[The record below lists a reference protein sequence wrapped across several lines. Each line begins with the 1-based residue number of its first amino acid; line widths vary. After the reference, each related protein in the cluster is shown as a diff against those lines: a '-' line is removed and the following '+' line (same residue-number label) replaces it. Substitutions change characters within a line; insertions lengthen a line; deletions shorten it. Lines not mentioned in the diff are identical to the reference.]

1 MKAAGRHCAR
11 APRSNQRLISSAALS
26 LGVPSPSSTAGHL
39 RFIAS
44 RTPLIS
50 MRYPRMSPIMAQM
63 GVHSSIPSSSIFGGV
78 KEEQKEHNKAAA
90 SDEEDE
96 EEEEEDAELDAAE
109 DEAEATAVVERTT
122 LALASVNGGR
132 SRNLNWGDL
141 IVIRR
146 SNWPH
151 RWDAA
156 LGAHPRAPGGIL
168 FEQGAARSARHG
180 DPQSQH
186 FHGSHPSGH
195 FAQVRSP

>member
-1 MKAAGRHCAR
+1 VD
-11 APRSNQRLISSAALS
+11 Q
-26 LGVPSPSSTAGHL
+26 
-39 RFIAS
+39 
-44 RTPLIS
+44 
-50 MRYPRMSPIMAQM
+50 
-63 GVHSSIPSSSIFGGV
+63 
-78 KEEQKEHNKAAA
+78 
-90 SDEEDE
+90 ED
-96 EEEEEDAELDAAE
+96 EEEDAELDAAE

-132 SRNLNWGDL
+132 SRNLNWDDL

-156 LGAHPRAPGGIL
+156 LGTHPRAPGGIL